1 LNYEIDFWQ
10 PGEGHVRV
18 LWQGS
23 YESARQYAAEQ
34 LQLRN
39 AVRVQIFEADE
50 KKFRY
55 SLIAYPN
62 EISPYR

>member
-1 LNYEIDFWQ
+1 LNLEIDFWQ

-18 LWQGS
+18 RWQGS
-23 YESARQYAAEQ
+23 YESAKQYAAEQ
-34 LQLRN
+34 LQLRD

-50 KKFRY
+50 KMFRF

-62 EISPYR
+62 ENSPYR